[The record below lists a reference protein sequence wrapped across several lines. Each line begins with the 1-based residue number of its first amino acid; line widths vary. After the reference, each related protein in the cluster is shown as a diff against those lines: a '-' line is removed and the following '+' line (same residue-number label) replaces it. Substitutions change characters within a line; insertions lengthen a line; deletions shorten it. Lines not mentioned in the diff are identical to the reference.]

1 LHTGKKL
8 VAGVVAAA
16 AAGAAAIGI
25 SVSAASTATSSSGPK
40 NAAQQIKLSKQV
52 PTATPIKHV
61 VVLFDEN
68 ISFDHYFGTYPNATN
83 TDGSPF
89 TALPNTPAVNGLT
102 PTLLNN
108 NPNADNPQRLSPA
121 DAVTCDQNH
130 SYTPEQSADDN
141 GNMDKFVQNTTGG
154 SCSPTG
160 NPDSST
166 YGPNG
171 IVMDYY
177 DGNTVTGLWNLA
189 QHFTLNDNFYDT
201 QFGPSSPGA
210 INVISGDTTGAVS
223 EGGSS
228 SAVINGTLNGD
239 VDPYFDECSNSSATP
254 SGPGEAGGTT
264 AELTGQNIGDLLNT
278 KDLTWGWFQG
288 GFAPSSTNTVSGQ
301 SEPQPVCASTH
312 TNVGGATVADY
323 SPHHEP
329 FQYYAS
335 TSNPYHLAPAKDEQ
349 VGTVFPKGVN
359 HQYDLS
365 WFNNA
370 VKKGY
375 MPAVS
380 YLKAPEYEDG
390 HAGYSDPLDEQRF
403 IVDEINEIEQSKY
416 WPSTAIFITYDD
428 SDGWYDHQL
437 GTIVRGS
444 QTPQDTLNGVG
455 QCGTPAQ
462 SSAATADRCGV
473 GPRLPLLVISPWA
486 KQNYVDGTFA
496 EQASIPAFIEDNW
509 GLGRIG
515 GNSADS
521 TAGSLM
527 NAFNFDQSY
536 GSAPAI
542 IMNDTTGEIEK
553 TIKAKPPKGDSADV
567 VTHFHINSA
576 RYRGFAQNAE
586 VSAKVD
592 RMQRVAAPKVS
603 VSTRSHG
610 STVRVLVRTHGGSGA
625 LTTARMRVREGNR
638 VVVDRAVTIRN
649 GRGTAVVRRNA
660 QLRAGSYRVTV
671 TVDRG
676 GEVSD
681 ATRAVRIAS

>member
-1 LHTGKKL
+1 
-8 VAGVVAAA
+8 VAGAVAAA

-25 SVSAASTATSSSGPK
+25 SVSAASTATPSKKPTD
-40 NAAQQIKLSKQV
+40 AAKQIQLSKNV

-68 ISFDHYFGTYPNATN
+68 ISFDHYFATYPNAQN
-83 TDGSPF
+83 NAGEPQF
-89 TALPNTPAVNGLT
+89 NALPNTPSVNGLNS
-102 PTLLNN
+102 TLLNN
-108 NPNADNPQRLSPA
+108 NPNADNPQRLSPSE
-121 DAVTCDQNH
+121 AVTCDQNH

-141 GNMDKFVQNTTGG
+141 GNMDKFVQNTTGS

-160 NPDSST
+160 SPDTSS

-189 QHFTLNDNFYDT
+189 QHYTLNDNAYGT

-210 INVISGDTTGAVS
+210 VNVISGDTSGA
-223 EGGSS
+223 ETQGGSS

-239 VDPYFDECSNSSATP
+239 IDPYFDQCSNSSATP

-264 AELTGQNIGDLLNT
+264 GELTGKNIGDLLNT
-278 KDLTWGWFQG
+278 KHLTWGWFEG
-288 GFAPSSTNTVSGQ
+288 GFTPSSTKTVSGQ
-301 SEPQPVCASTH
+301 TQPQPVCATSH
-312 TNVGGATVADY
+312 TNVGGAAVADY

-329 FQYYAS
+329 FQFYAS
-335 TSNPYHLAPAKDEQ
+335 TSNPYHLSPTKNEQ

-365 WFNNA
+365 RFNSALKN
-370 VKKGY
+370 GY

-403 IVDEINEIEQSKY
+403 IVDEVNAVEQSKF
-416 WPSTAIFITYDD
+416 WRHTAIFITYDD

-437 GTIVRGS
+437 GQIVRGS
-444 QTPQDTLNGVG
+444 QTPQDTLNGTG

-473 GPRLPLLVISPWA
+473 GPRVPLLVISPWA

-509 GLGRIG
+509 DLGRVG

-521 TAGSLM
+521 TAGSIM

-542 IMNDTTGEIEK
+542 IMNDTTGEVEK
-553 TIKAKPPKGDSADV
+553 TIPAKPPASGSSDV
-567 VTHFHINSA
+567 VRHFHINTA
-576 RYRGFAQNAE
+576 RFAGFKQNAE
-586 VSAKVD
+586 VSAAAARKA
-592 RMQRVAAPKVS
+592 RASAPKVS
-603 VSTRSHG
+603 LSTRSSG
-610 STVRVLVRTHGGSGA
+610 RTVRVLVRTRGGSGA
-625 LTTARMRVREGNR
+625 LTTARMRLRDGHR
-638 VVVDRAVTIRN
+638 VLVDRSVTVRD
-649 GRGTAVVRRNA
+649 GRATFVVRGGAR
-660 QLRAGSYRVTV
+660 LHAGRYRVTV
-671 TVDRG
+671 TADRG
-676 GEVSD
+676 GAVAE
-681 ATRAVRIAS
+681 TNRAVRIGS

>member
-25 SVSAASTATSSSGPK
+25 SVSAASTSSSTTGPK
-40 NAAQQIKLSKQV
+40 SPAAQIMASKQV

-68 ISFDHYFGTYPNATN
+68 ISFDHYFGTYPNAQN
-83 TDGSPF
+83 NPGEPQF
-89 TALPNTPAVNGLT
+89 TALPNTPSVNGLSS
-102 PTLLNN
+102 TLLND
-108 NPNADNPQRLSPA
+108 NPNEYNPQRLSPSEA
-121 DAVTCDQNH
+121 LTCDQNH
-130 SYTPEQSADDN
+130 NYTPEQSAFDG

-160 NPDSST
+160 TGGT

-171 IVMDYY
+171 IVMDYF

-189 QHFTLNDNFYDT
+189 QHFSLNDNFYGT

-210 INVISGDTTGAVS
+210 VNVISGDTTGAES

-264 AELTGQNIGDLLNT
+264 GELTGQNIGDLLNT

-288 GFAPSSTNTVSGQ
+288 GFAPSSTKAASGQ
-301 SEPQPVCASTH
+301 SEPQPVCGTTH
-312 TNVGGATVADY
+312 ENVGGSTVNDY

-335 TSNPYHLAPAKDEQ
+335 TSNPYHLAPTGNKQ
-349 VGTVFPKGVN
+349 VGTDFPAGIN

-365 WFNNA
+365 WFNSA
-370 VKKGY
+370 LKKGY

-403 IVDEINEIEQSKY
+403 IVNEVDSIEQSKY
-416 WPSTAIFITYDD
+416 WRNTAIFITYDD
-428 SDGWYDHQL
+428 SDGWYDHQM
-437 GTIVRGS
+437 GQIVRGS
-444 QTPQDTLNGVG
+444 QTPQDTLDGPG
-455 QCGTPAQ
+455 QCGTE
-462 SSAATADRCGV
+462 SSAGTADRCGV
-473 GPRLPLLVISPWA
+473 GPRVPLLVISPWA
-486 KQNYVDGTFA
+486 KTNYVDSTFA

-509 GLGRIG
+509 DLGRIG

-521 TAGSLM
+521 TAGTIM

-536 GSAPAI
+536 GTAPAI
-542 IMNDTTGEIEK
+542 IMNADTGEV
-553 TIKAKPPKGDSADV
+553 TRRGSRGSSRTQRPRRLPP
-567 VTHFHINSA
+567 A
-576 RYRGFAQNAE
+576 RRGPRPRRSHWRRARALGR
-586 VSAKVD
+586 SGSSCAPAAA
-592 RMQRVAAPKVS
+592 AAPSPRRGCACVTATGCA
-603 VSTRSHG
+603 ST
-610 STVRVLVRTHGGSGA
+610 
-625 LTTARMRVREGNR
+625 
-638 VVVDRAVTIRN
+638 
-649 GRGTAVVRRNA
+649 GR
-660 QLRAGSYRVTV
+660 
-671 TVDRG
+671 
-676 GEVSD
+676 
-681 ATRAVRIAS
+681 

>member
-8 VAGVVAAA
+8 VAGVAAAA

-25 SVSAASTATSSSGPK
+25 SVSAASTPSSPGPQ
-40 NAAQQIKLSKQV
+40 NAAQQIKASKQV

-68 ISFDHYFGTYPNATN
+68 ISFDHYFGTYPNAQN
-83 TDGSPF
+83 NPGEPQF
-89 TALPNTPAVNGLT
+89 NALPNTPSVNGLS

-108 NPNADNPQRLSPA
+108 NPNSDNPQRLSPSE
-121 DAVTCDQNH
+121 AVTCDQNH
-130 SYTPEQSADDN
+130 SYTPEESADDN

-228 SAVINGTLNGD
+228 SSVINGTLNGD
-239 VDPYFDECSNSSATP
+239 IDPYFDECSNSSATP

-264 AELTGQNIGDLLNT
+264 AELTGKNIGDLLNT
-278 KDLTWGWFQG
+278 KDLTWGWFEG
-288 GFAPSSTNTVSGQ
+288 GFTPSSTKTVSGQ
-301 SEPQPVCASTH
+301 TEPQPVCATSH
-312 TNVGGATVADY
+312 NNVGGASVADY
-323 SPHHEP
+323 SAHHEP

-335 TSNPYHLAPAKDEQ
+335 TSNPYHLAPKKAEQ
-349 VGTVFPKGVN
+349 VGTVFPKGIN

-365 WFNNA
+365 SFNLA
-370 VKKGY
+370 LKKGY

-380 YLKAPEYEDG
+380 YLKAPEYEDA

-403 IVDEINEIEQSKY
+403 IVDEVNAIEQSKF
-416 WPSTAIFITYDD
+416 WPNTAIFITYDD
-428 SDGWYDHQL
+428 SDGWYDHQI
-437 GTIVRGS
+437 GQIVRGS
-444 QTPQDTLNGVG
+444 DTPQDTLNGPG
-455 QCGTPAQ
+455 ECGTQ
-462 SSAATADRCGV
+462 TSTATADRCGV

-486 KQNYVDGTFA
+486 KTNYVDGTFA

-509 GLGRIG
+509 NLGRVG

-521 TAGSLM
+521 TAGTIM

-542 IMNDTTGEIEK
+542 IMNDSTGEIEK
-553 TIKAKPPKGDSADV
+553 TIKAKPPKTGSDV
-567 VTHFHINSA
+567 ARNFHVNTA
-576 RYRGFAQNAE
+576 RFAGFKQNAK
-586 VSAKVD
+586 VSAL
-592 RMQRVAAPKVS
+592 VARTHRTTAPKVAL
-603 VSTRSHG
+603 STRSG
-610 STVRVLVRTHGGSGA
+610 SRTVRVLVRTHGGSGA
-625 LTTARMRVREGNR
+625 LTTARLRLREGHR
-638 VVVDRAVTIRN
+638 VLVDRALTVRHGRATFTIR
-649 GRGTAVVRRNA
+649 RGAH
-660 QLRAGSYRVTV
+660 LRAGSYKATV

-676 GEVSD
+676 GAV
-681 ATRAVRIAS
+681 AATTRAVRIAS

>member
-8 VAGVVAAA
+8 VAGAVAAA

-25 SVSAASTATSSSGPK
+25 SVSAASTSTPSTGPK
-40 NAAQQIKLSKQV
+40 NAAQQIKLTKQA

-83 TDGSPF
+83 TDGTTF
-89 TALPNTPAVNGLT
+89 TPLPNTPSVNGLT

-108 NPNADNPQRLSPA
+108 NPNSSNPQRLSPSQA
-121 DAVTCDQNH
+121 LTCDQNH
-130 SYTPEQSADDN
+130 SYTPEESADDN
-141 GNMDKFVQNTTGG
+141 GNMDKFDQFTDT
-154 SCSPTG
+154 STCSS
-160 NPDSST
+160 PD
-166 YGPNG
+166 YAAPGL
-171 IVMDYY
+171 VMDYY

-189 QHFTLNDNFYDT
+189 QHFTLSDNNYGT

-239 VDPYFDECSNSSATP
+239 VDPYFDECSNSSAAP

-264 AELTGQNIGDLLNT
+264 AELTGQNVGDLLNA
-278 KDLTWGWFQG
+278 KNLTWGWFQG
-288 GFAPSSTNTVSGQ
+288 GFTPSSTKTASGQ
-301 SEPQPVCASTH
+301 TQAQPVCATSH

-335 TSNPYHLAPAKDEQ
+335 TSNPYHLAPTKSEQ

-359 HQYDLS
+359 HQYDLTS
-365 WFNNA
+365 FNTA
-370 VKKGY
+370 LKKGY

-380 YLKAPEYEDG
+380 YLKAPEYQDG
-390 HAGYSDPLDEQRF
+390 HAGYSDPLDEQQF
-403 IVDEINEIEQSKY
+403 IVNEVNQIEQSKY
-416 WPSTAIFITYDD
+416 WANTAIFITYDD

-444 QTPQDTLNGVG
+444 QTPQDTLNGTG

-473 GPRLPLLVISPWA
+473 GPRIPLLVISPWA
-486 KQNYVDGTFA
+486 KQNFVDSTFT

-509 GLGRIG
+509 GLGRVG
-515 GNSADS
+515 GNSADA
-521 TAGSLM
+521 TAGSVM
-527 NAFNFDQSY
+527 DAFDFTQSY

-542 IMNDTTGEIEK
+542 IMNPTTGAVVK
-553 TIKAKPPKGDSADV
+553 TIKAKAPKGTGADV
-567 VTHFHINSA
+567 VRHFQIPA
-576 RYRGFAQNAE
+576 RFEAGFKQNAA
-586 VSAKVD
+586 VSAAAARKA
-592 RMQRVAAPKVS
+592 RASAPKVS
-603 VSTRSHG
+603 VSTRTHG
-610 STVRVLVRTHGGSGA
+610 NTVRVLVRTHGGSGA
-625 LTTARMRVREGNR
+625 LTTARMRVRDGHR
-638 VVVDRAVTIRN
+638 VLVDRAMTVRN
-649 GRGTAVVRRNA
+649 GRATFVVRRGA
-660 QLRAGSYRVTV
+660 HLRAGNYRVSV
-671 TVDRG
+671 VADRDG
-676 GEVSD
+676 AVAA
-681 ATRAVRIAS
+681 ATRSLRIGS